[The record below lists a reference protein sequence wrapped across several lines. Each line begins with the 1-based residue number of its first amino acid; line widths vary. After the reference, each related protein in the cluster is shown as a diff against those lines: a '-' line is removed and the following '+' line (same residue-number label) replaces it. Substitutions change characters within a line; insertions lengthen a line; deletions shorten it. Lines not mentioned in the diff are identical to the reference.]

1 MESSSEYESDNTS
14 DREQGEEYMPEE
26 NDRSAPLTQAD
37 LNDLTQDLNLSK
49 ECAQLLGSHL
59 RENNLLAPGATF
71 YWYRGHEREFRQFF
85 TTQRDLPLVYCNI
98 FIIFR

>member
-1 MESSSEYESDNTS
+1 MTNLKGINHKNKHCVQCPDVPSAIRPVPHSPDLPVPKPDVAMESSSEYESDNTS

-49 ECAQLLGSHL
+49 E
-59 RENNLLAPGATF
+59 
-71 YWYRGHEREFRQFF
+71 
-85 TTQRDLPLVYCNI
+85 
-98 FIIFR
+98 

>member
-1 MESSSEYESDNTS
+1 MLQWNLARNTNLITQS

-49 ECAQLLGSHL
+49 E
-59 RENNLLAPGATF
+59 
-71 YWYRGHEREFRQFF
+71 
-85 TTQRDLPLVYCNI
+85 
-98 FIIFR
+98 

>member
-26 NDRSAPLTQAD
+26 NDRSAPLTQAG

-49 ECAQLLGSHL
+49 E
-59 RENNLLAPGATF
+59 
-71 YWYRGHEREFRQFF
+71 
-85 TTQRDLPLVYCNI
+85 
-98 FIIFR
+98 